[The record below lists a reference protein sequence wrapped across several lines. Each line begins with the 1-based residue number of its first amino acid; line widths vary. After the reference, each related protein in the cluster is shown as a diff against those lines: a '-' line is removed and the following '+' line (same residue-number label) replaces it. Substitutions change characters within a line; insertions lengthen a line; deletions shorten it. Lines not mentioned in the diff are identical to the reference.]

1 MPTKSPFPDV
11 HILDVDLW
19 GLMFDR
25 KEKDFSDDQG
35 TAVLD
40 VKEC

>member
-11 HILDVDLW
+11 NIPDTDLW

-25 KEKDFSDDQG
+25 KEKVFADDQG
-35 TAVLD
+35 TTALNI
-40 VKEC
+40 EGG